1 MADRSIQPINIES
14 EMRDAYLSYAM
25 SVIVSRALPDARDGL
40 KPVHR
45 RILYA
50 MHDMGIDASGGH
62 KKSARIVG
70 EVLGKYH
77 PHGDG
82 AVYDTMVRMAQ
93 DFSMRYMLIDGQGN
107 FGSIDGDGAAAM
119 RYTEARMAHIGGEL
133 LVDINKET
141 VEFVD
146 NFDGSLRE
154 PAVLPSM
161 APNLLVNGASG
172 IAVGMS
178 TNIPPHNLGEICDA
192 LVYMLEQWERLDAI
206 DVDDL
211 MRFVKGPDF
220 PTGGVIYKMR
230 GEEDMLRSA
239 FDTGRGKITL
249 RAKVHIEDM
258 GRGKSRII
266 VSELP
271 FQTNKTTLIERIASL
286 ASTGKLEG
294 LADLRDESDRQNPVR
309 LVIELQRGAE
319 VTDVM
324 AQLFKLTPLQTTFGI
339 IMLALV
345 DGQPRTLTLKRA
357 LRVYL
362 EHRLEVVQRRSAFDL
377 ARAKERAHVLE
388 GLIIALDNL
397 DAVIKT
403 IRRSRTTE
411 TARANLMRNFKVTEI
426 QATAILAMPLRRLAS
441 LEMRKIRQE
450 HKEKRRLIK
459 NLEALLASPLKQRK
473 TIAEELERVKEDY
486 GDARRTIIAEGEASG
501 LTQAD
506 FLAPEAKTVVMLS
519 VKGDLGRT
527 ALDEAP
533 RVTTAT
539 KAPPRLLQHSTT
551 AHALYLFAEDGYCA
565 SLPVQQI
572 PLVEQAAE
580 GIHYS
585 NICSLT
591 SKQKIIAFHCLPM
604 NLNVGYL
611 CFITAKGQVKRLELA
626 DLPGVMSHAFSTIN
640 LSKGDRLVDVQFSS
654 GADELVLTTARGYA
668 IRFSEDDVRTTGL
681 NSGGVRGIT
690 FKDKTDRVV
699 SAFLADDNLY
709 SWTIRNDGVARTCP
723 MTQLASQGRGGQG
736 KRSIWLPDGM
746 NKVAAATNG
755 RLNSMILVLTN
766 KHKAK
771 YMSIKLAEL
780 AQLGRPGG
788 NLVIALRDKER
799 VVGVGQ
805 YRKRIDHQKVLRAQQ
820 RNSVA
825 RSETEATATIEIEEP
840 APKNETAEA
849 EDEFVATEKLTQEQL
864 KLLLDEADSVDGSQN
879 GASAN
884 GKEPSAGD
892 VD

>member
-1 MADRSIQPINIES
+1 MADRSIEPVNIES

-40 KPVHR
+40 KPAHR

-50 MHDMGIDASGGH
+50 MHDMGIHANGAH

-119 RYTEARMAHIGGEL
+119 RYTEARMAEIGGEL
-133 LVDINKET
+133 LIDINKDT

-178 TNIPPHNLGEICDA
+178 TNFPPHNLGEICDA
-192 LVYMLEQWERLDAI
+192 LAYMLEQWKRLDRI
-206 DVDDL
+206 DVDEL

-230 GEEDMLRSA
+230 GGEDMLRA
-239 FDTGRGKITL
+239 ALATGRGKITL

-286 ASTGKLEG
+286 ASSGKLEG

-324 AQLFKLTPLQTTFGI
+324 AQLFKLTPLQTTYGI

-345 DGQPRTLTLKRA
+345 DGQPRTLTLKQA

-403 IRRSRTTE
+403 IRKSRNSD
-411 TARANLMRNFKVTEI
+411 TARANLVKNFKVTVI
-426 QATAILAMPLRRLAS
+426 QAAAILEMPLRRLAS
-441 LEMRKIRQE
+441 LEMRQIRQE
-450 HKEKRRLIK
+450 HKEKLKLIK
-459 NLEALLASPLKQRK
+459 SLEDLLASPLKQRK
-473 TIAEELERVKEDY
+473 KIAEELETVRETY
-486 GDARRTIIAEGEASG
+486 GDARRTIIADGEATG
-501 LTQAD
+501 MTQAD

-519 VKGDLGRT
+519 AKGDLGRT

-533 RVTTAT
+533 RVTTTT
-539 KAPPRLLQHSTT
+539 KAPPRLLQHSST
-551 AHALYLFAEDGYCA
+551 AQALYLFADDGFCA

-572 PLVEQAAE
+572 PPVAEAAL
-580 GIHYS
+580 GTRFS
-585 NICSLT
+585 DLSAL
-591 SKQKIIAFHCLPM
+591 SKRRKIVAFHCLP
-604 NLNVGYL
+604 LELAEGFI
-611 CFITAKGQVKRLELA
+611 CFATVAGLVKRLRIS
-626 DLPGVMSHAFSTIN
+626 DLPGVMSREFRVMKLA
-640 LSKGDRLVDVQFSS
+640 DRDRIVDVLFSR
-654 GADELVLTTARGYA
+654 GRDELMLTTARGYA
-668 IRFSEDDVRTTGL
+668 IRFRAQDVRLTGL
-681 NSGGVRGIT
+681 NSGGVRGMRLAV
-690 FKDKTDRVV
+690 KGDRVV
-699 SAFLADDNLY
+699 AASLADDDLY
-709 SWTIRNDGVARTCP
+709 AWTISSDGIAK
-723 MTQLASQGRGGQG
+723 ASRMDEYKSQKRGGSG
-736 KRSIWLPDGM
+736 VISMRREAGEPD
-746 NKVAAATNG
+746 VAAATVG
-755 RLNSMILVLTN
+755 RLDDEILVLTN
-766 KHKAK
+766 KRKAK
-771 YMSIKLAEL
+771 RVSLGKAKTMKRTGEGGSPVIK
-780 AQLGRPGG
+780 
-788 NLVIALRDKER
+788 LRDKER
-799 VVGVGQ
+799 VVAVTVYRQRIEAVGAPIETDFAPLTASSPADAPAPRQ
-805 YRKRIDHQKVLRAQQ
+805 YEL
-820 RNSVA
+820 SL
-825 RSETEATATIEIEEP
+825 EEIE
-840 APKNETAEA
+840 
-849 EDEFVATEKLTQEQL
+849 
-864 KLLLDEADSVDGSQN
+864 LLLDEADSVDGSNN

-884 GKEPSAGD
+884 GSDPSARD

>member
-426 QATAILAMPLRRLAS
+426 QAMAILAMPLRRLAS

-459 NLEALLASPLKQRK
+459 NLESLLASPLKQRQ
-473 TIAEELERVKEDY
+473 TIAEEMARVREDY

-572 PLVEQAAE
+572 PPVATASLGTRFSDLSALNKRRKIAAF
-580 GIHYS
+580 
-585 NICSLT
+585 
-591 SKQKIIAFHCLPM
+591 QCLPPE
-604 NLNVGYL
+604 LGGGYL
-611 CFITAKGQVKRLELA
+611 SFITAAGAVKRMHVS
-626 DLPGVMSHAFSTIN
+626 DLPGVMAREFRVMKLAERDRIVEVLFSRGGED
-640 LSKGDRLVDVQFSS
+640 LM
-654 GADELVLTTARGYA
+654 LTSARGYA
-668 IRFSEDDVRTTGL
+668 IRFCEDDVRATGL
-681 NSGGVRGIT
+681 NSGGVRGMRLAL
-690 FKDKTDRVV
+690 KGDRVV
-699 SAFLADDNLY
+699 AGSLADDGMVAW
-709 SWTIRNDGVARTCP
+709 SVSSDGIAKASP
-723 MTQLASQGRGGQG
+723 MSEYKTQGRGGSG
-736 KRSIWLPDGM
+736 VISMKRAEGDPD
-746 NKVAAATNG
+746 VAAALAG
-755 RLNSMILVLTN
+755 GLDEEILVLTN
-766 KHKAK
+766 KRKAK
-771 YMSIKLAEL
+771 RVT
-780 AQLGRPGG
+780 LGSAKIMKRAGTGG
-788 NLVIALRDKER
+788 SPIISLREKER
-799 VVGVGQ
+799 VVGLAL
-805 YRKRIDHQKVLRAQQ
+805 YRQRIEDGGEP
-820 RNSVA
+820 
-825 RSETEATATIEIEEP
+825 SETRFAPAADAAQADAPASEPYQMSLDEI
-840 APKNETAEA
+840 
-849 EDEFVATEKLTQEQL
+849 

-884 GKEPSAGD
+884 GKEPSAD
-892 VD
+892 DDD